1 MLAIKQNMV
10 AQGTARTLGFTY
22 EKVGVSIERLS
33 TGLRINSAKDD
44 AAGLAVRELIR
55 SDIASIR
62 QASRNALDGV
72 SMLQSAE
79 GALQQV
85 DEILNRMRELAEQ
98 ACTDMYSAPQ
108 KQIMQDEF
116 DELAVEI
123 TRICE
128 TTDFNDVNLLSRSTG
143 SILIGLGGS
152 VADTGRSM
160 AVEKQD
166 MRAEALGLIGQR
178 ESAVANGTHAV
189 TPAGSTETYFTNSD
203 GANSAMLVFLF
214 DGHTLSLNFAAGESK
229 TLDEVVNEL
238 NAQSNALEAGWDVAT
253 VQETPGHKV
262 MLHLEAHNR
271 GDIPNLTLANSDS
284 DIVWGSGGAVVAD
297 DGSDFEITSGSDSL
311 DLSADDN
318 KAIDAVDEAI
328 RLKEMYRAK
337 LGNYMN
343 RLEYSSKILDIQAE
357 NLTHAES
364 RIADVDVAKESSD
377 YMRNQ
382 ILAQSGVSM
391 LAQANSLP
399 ELALR
404 LLE

>member
-33 TGLRINSAKDD
+33 TGLRINGARDD

-62 QASRNALDGV
+62 QASRNAQDGV

-85 DEILNRMRELAEQ
+85 DSILIRMKELAEQ
-98 ACTDMYSAPQ
+98 ASTQVYSASQ
-108 KQIMQDEF
+108 KQIIQDEF
-116 DELAVEI
+116 DELALEI

-128 TTDFNDVNLLSRSTG
+128 TTDFNDVNLLSSSSG
-143 SILIGLGGS
+143 SILIGLRGS
-152 VADTGRSM
+152 VADTGQSITI
-160 AVEKQD
+160 EKKD
-166 MRAEALGLIGQR
+166 LRAEALGLIGER
-178 ESAVANGTHAV
+178 ESAVANGTNAV
-189 TPAGSTETYFTNSD
+189 TPAGSTDTYFTNSD
-203 GANSAMLVFLF
+203 GVNGATLDFHF
-214 DGHTLSLNFAAGESK
+214 DGHDLTLTFAPGESK

-238 NAQSNALEAGWDVAT
+238 NAQSNALEVGWEAASIV
-253 VQETPGHKV
+253 ETPGHKV
-262 MLHLEAHNR
+262 MLKLEAHNR
-271 GDIPNLTLANSDS
+271 GDIADLTLTNADS
-284 DIVWGSGGAVVAD
+284 DIVWGAGGTAVAD
-297 DGSDFEITSGSDSL
+297 DGSDFEITAGTDNL
-311 DLSADDN
+311 DLSAGDDQ
-318 KAIDAVDEAI
+318 AIDAVDAAI

-343 RLEYSSKILDIQAE
+343 RLEYAAGILDIQAE
-357 NLTHAES
+357 NLSSAES

-399 ELALR
+399 EIALK